1 MMNKEKINLLK
12 MQLFLNYY
20 KKDITD
26 RYVRCID
33 NIVLDNKVLDAMN
46 ERLYI
51 TTLENYI
58 NLEKENKRL
67 KELLGDVDDD

>member
-1 MMNKEKINLLK
+1 MMNKEEIHLLK
-12 MQLFLNYY
+12 IKLFLNYY

-26 RYVRCID
+26 DYIRCVD
-33 NIVLDNKVLDAMN
+33 NIVLDNKVLNSMD

-67 KELLGDVDDD
+67 KELLGGKE

>member
-1 MMNKEKINLLK
+1 MMTKKKINLLK
-12 MQLFLNYY
+12 IQLVLNYY

-26 RYVRCID
+26 HYVRCID

-51 TTLENYI
+51 TTLDNYI

-67 KELLGDVDDD
+67 KELFGDVDDE